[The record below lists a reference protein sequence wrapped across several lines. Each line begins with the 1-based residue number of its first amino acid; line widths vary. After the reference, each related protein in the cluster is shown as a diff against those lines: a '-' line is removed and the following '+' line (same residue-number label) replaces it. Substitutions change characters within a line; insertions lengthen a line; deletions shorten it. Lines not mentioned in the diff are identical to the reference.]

1 MRMVGRMLC
10 SRAVLQLGEGDV
22 EGAWADLI
30 ACRRL
35 GRLASGG
42 PTLVETLAGYSVE
55 NMSSRGILTLLE
67 QTRPSSAT
75 VKQYRSDL
83 EKLPPIRSVSDIV
96 NVSERCTY
104 IDAMLTIAWG
114 QPDAMEL
121 LAVEPEVGKAAHMFR
136 RVPIRAFDWDETL
149 KTGNAYYDRMV
160 SAMRLPTHALRRAA
174 IEKLD
179 SDLHER
185 ATLRNFDPRG
195 KRDIETSQAFAAV
208 IAASMLPSAAKVRE
222 GEDVLR
228 QTATHIDVALALC
241 EFRNDR
247 DRYPEQLAE
256 LVPKYLAKMPVDQF
270 TGTKPI
276 YRRTEAGY
284 LLYSVGPN
292 MKDEDGRKDGKA
304 DDLAV
309 TIVER
314 DATQVD

>member
-1 MRMVGRMLC
+1 
-10 SRAVLQLGEGDV
+10 
-22 EGAWADLI
+22 
-30 ACRRL
+30 
-35 GRLASGG
+35 
-42 PTLVETLAGYSVE
+42 
-55 NMSSRGILTLLE
+55 
-67 QTRPSSAT
+67 
-75 VKQYRSDL
+75 
-83 EKLPPIRSVSDIV
+83 
-96 NVSERCTY
+96 
-104 IDAMLTIAWG
+104 
-114 QPDAMEL
+114 
-121 LAVEPEVGKAAHMFR
+121 
-136 RVPIRAFDWDETL
+136 
-149 KTGNAYYDRMV
+149 MV
-160 SAMRLPTHALRRAA
+160 SATRLPTHALRRAA

-208 IAASMLPSAAKVRE
+208 IAASMLPSAARVRA

-228 QTATHIDVALALC
+228 QTAIHIDVALALC

-270 TGTKPI
+270 TGVMPI

-309 TIVER
+309 TIVEG